1 MGAIDAKSA
10 DGKIS
15 FEMLKKQI
23 GQPYLNKT
31 FAIGSKKSSSK
42 NVSFTIDTSNI
53 KRLTRERIVY
63 SMVVMPN
70 FVEDTIRNYN
80 LLFFEKNGKLEQLL
94 IKFVPTTNWE
104 QQRKNGFKQP
114 FEGKIITVSDYNLS
128 KATAKSTSLG
138 ESAICYDTTSVWLCV
153 CENHKLGNPNCN
165 CDRFYQ
171 SNETTIVSC
180 PVSGSGGTDPSGSG
194 TEYGGSAE
202 NSDGTT
208 FNPDFPVFDDE
219 NYINKLKT
227 NYFWD
232 AIGDAKRIWVNTNF
246 TTKDIYARLI
256 EHQIEQKWSILS
268 RENSIWTIDVFQEF
282 PDKTIDDVKDLV
294 YKVIVDPS
302 FKNNPCL
309 YGVYEKLGQAPTFDN
324 YLKNFDEKFSV
335 ANLKLSVGID
345 PAYPPST
352 TAITYE
358 PVSYL
363 INIMFNPNQLN
374 RPQLDIARTFFHELL
389 HAEMYRKLLS
399 LAKQGS
405 IPWSASF
412 ITSLKDDYPGISDYY
427 TRYEFNVAVG
437 QQPTNAQHELMA
449 QHSRN
454 VIVKV
459 LQQFDNNQHSTEF
472 YDALAWS
479 GLMGKGG
486 NLDGIT
492 LLPPLPTVA
501 WKSLSQTQRRKI
513 IDIIINFQNSNPPC
527 Q

>member
-1 MGAIDAKSA
+1 MKTVDVFILKFSGCTSGA
-10 DGKIS
+10 G
-15 FEMLKKQI
+15 
-23 GQPYLNKT
+23 
-31 FAIGSKKSSSK
+31 
-42 NVSFTIDTSNI
+42 
-53 KRLTRERIVY
+53 
-63 SMVVMPN
+63 
-70 FVEDTIRNYN
+70 
-80 LLFFEKNGKLEQLL
+80 
-94 IKFVPTTNWE
+94 
-104 QQRKNGFKQP
+104 
-114 FEGKIITVSDYNLS
+114 SDYNS
-128 KATAKSTSLG
+128 GINVGTPPSD
-138 ESAICYDTTSVWLCV
+138 YD
-153 CENHKLGNPNCN
+153 P
-165 CDRFYQ
+165 Y
-171 SNETTIVSC
+171 
-180 PVSGSGGTDPSGSG
+180 
-194 TEYGGSAE
+194 
-202 NSDGTT
+202 DGTGAGDEFIGVFIPNPYEGEAELT
-208 FNPDFPVFDDE
+208 NPDFVFA
-219 NYINKLKT
+219 T
-227 NYFWD
+227 QVNYFLRD
-232 AIGDAKRIWVNTNF
+232 LISGNYALTSLFEYNTWITPNIVQF
-246 TTKDIYARLI
+246 FKNNGGLTQPNKDIVANALNNFL
-256 EHQIEQKWSILS
+256 QIYNVDLSYLSIQQKNLFLYDSLNFFLKNSSTTGEQFHNYLLANNNLEGIAFAV
-268 RENSIWTIDVFQEF
+268 EMINSLMNGGDVDF
-282 PDKTIDDVKDLV
+282 T
-294 YKVIVDPS
+294 YRVIVDPS

-309 YGVYEKLGQAPTFDN
+309 NGVYQKLGQAPIFDN
-324 YLKNFDEKFSV
+324 YLKNFDKKFSV

-412 ITSLKDDYPGISDYY
+412 ITSLKDDYPGISDYF

>member
-42 NVSFTIDTSNI
+42 NVSFTIDTSTI

-114 FEGKIITVSDYNLS
+114 FEGKMITVSDYNLS

-138 ESAICYDTTSVWLCV
+138 ESAICYHTTSAWLCV

-165 CDRFYQ
+165 CDGFYQ
-171 SNETTIVSC
+171 CNETTIVSC
-180 PVSGSGGTDPSGSG
+180 PVSGSGGTDPSGSS
-194 TEYGGSAE
+194 TEYGGSTE

-282 PDKTIDDVKDLV
+282 PEKTIDDVKDLV
-294 YKVIVDPS
+294 YRVIVDPS

-309 YGVYEKLGQAPTFDN
+309 NGVYQKLGQAPTFDN
-324 YLKNFDEKFSV
+324 YLKEYDSDFSV
-335 ANLKLSVGID
+335 VDLKLSSGVD
-345 PAYPPST
+345 PQYPLAS
-352 TAITYE
+352 AVTYK
-358 PVSYL
+358 PINSL
-363 INIMFNPNQLN
+363 IEIKFNPNYLN
-374 RPQLDIARTFFHELL
+374 SPPLNIARTFIHEMI
-389 HAEMYRKLLS
+389 HAEIYRKLLILS
-399 LAKQGS
+399 KKEE
-405 IPWSASF
+405 IPWSSDF
-412 ITSLKDDYPGISDYY
+412 IESIKNNEREIAHYY
-427 TRYEFNVAVG
+427 MMYKYEIPIG
-437 QQPTNAQHELMA
+437 GSPSEPQHEYMAALM
-449 QHSRN
+449 R
-454 VIVKV
+454 
-459 LQQFDNNQHSTEF
+459 
-472 YDALAWS
+472 
-479 GLMGKGG
+479 
-486 NLDGIT
+486 
-492 LLPPLPTVA
+492 
-501 WKSLSQTQRRKI
+501 
-513 IDIIINFQNSNPPC
+513 
-527 Q
+527 

>member
-23 GQPYLNKT
+23 GQPNLNKT
-31 FAIGSKKSSSK
+31 IAIGSKKSSSK

-63 SMVVMPN
+63 SMVVIPN

-114 FEGKIITVSDYNLS
+114 FEGKMITVSDYDLS

-138 ESAICYDTTSVWLCV
+138 ESAICFDTTSAWLCV
-153 CENHKLGNPNCN
+153 CKSHKLGTPNCN
-165 CDRFYQ
+165 CDGFYQ
-171 SNETTIVSC
+171 SYETTIVSC
-180 PVSGSGGTDPSGSG
+180 PVSGSGGTDPSGSS
-194 TEYGGSAE
+194 TEYGGSTE
-202 NSDGTT
+202 NTDATT

-309 YGVYEKLGQAPTFDN
+309 NGVYEKLGQAPTFDN
-324 YLKNFDEKFSV
+324 YLKNFDKNFSV
-335 ANLKLSVGID
+335 ANLKLKASTNLPDTIN
-345 PAYPPST
+345 AQTSPPSN
-352 TAITYE
+352 
-358 PVSYL
+358 YL
-363 INIMFNPNQLN
+363 ITINFNENNLN
-374 RPQLDIARTFFHELL
+374 RPSLDVARTFIHEMI
-389 HAEMYRKLLS
+389 HAEMFRILLS
-399 LAKQGS
+399 LSSTNGEIDVLKLNTMLTENNYPGLYDYYRRFGVNNMQHEQMAAHYRGIVVNLLKEYDNTLTNEQYQAIAWIGLKGTIAWTQLSDLDRKKTTDLYNTWYLSAKQ
-405 IPWSASF
+405 
-412 ITSLKDDYPGISDYY
+412 
-427 TRYEFNVAVG
+427 N
-437 QQPTNAQHELMA
+437 
-449 QHSRN
+449 
-454 VIVKV
+454 
-459 LQQFDNNQHSTEF
+459 
-472 YDALAWS
+472 
-479 GLMGKGG
+479 
-486 NLDGIT
+486 
-492 LLPPLPTVA
+492 
-501 WKSLSQTQRRKI
+501 
-513 IDIIINFQNSNPPC
+513 C